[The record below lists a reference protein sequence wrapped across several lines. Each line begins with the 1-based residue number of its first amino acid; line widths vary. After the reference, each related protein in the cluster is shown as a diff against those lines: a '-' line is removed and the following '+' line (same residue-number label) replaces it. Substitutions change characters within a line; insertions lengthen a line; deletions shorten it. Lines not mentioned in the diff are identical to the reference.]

1 MSENQEIKLKRRV
14 QKIVITAMSLFFL
27 LVTVVVFQF
36 AIRMNQKSTE
46 ASLRSSNKNL
56 TDQINRAKADEE
68 YFGSEQFKYDFALRY
83 LNRGRPGDKLF
94 T

>member
-1 MSENQEIKLKRRV
+1 MSDEQELKLKRRV

-27 LVTVVVFQF
+27 LVTVAVFQF
-36 AIRMNQKSTE
+36 AIRINQTSQARALEKENAALET
-46 ASLRSSNKNL
+46 
-56 TDQINRAKADEE
+56 QIQRAKDDAT

-83 LNRGRPGDKLF
+83 LNRGRKGDKIF